1 MIIPGGMAV
10 VRSLTA
16 FTGTTGDESEL
27 ASSVRRTESVM
38 GCIERLIATAV
49 FANSQGP
56 ERMELNI
63 SGAALIVAYLAI
75 HIRVYGRDESEN
87 ARERRGLATIVNII
101 IGCLCAQAFNPRFF
115 G

>member
-1 MIIPGGMAV
+1 
-10 VRSLTA
+10 
-16 FTGTTGDESEL
+16 
-27 ASSVRRTESVM
+27 M
-38 GCIERLIATAV
+38 GCMERLIATAV

-63 SGAALIVAYLAI
+63 SAVSLIVAYLFI

-87 ARERRGLATIVNII
+87 TRYRRGLATVANVI